1 MARRT
6 GVEKDGQVCRG
17 KAMQGNKGR
26 QWITWGL
33 HEVGR
38 VSIGTQGLNDVQQEG
53 YGSQGQ
59 KQQGKSARGEHKIK
73 EVRH

>member
-1 MARRT
+1 
-6 GVEKDGQVCRG
+6 
-17 KAMQGNKGR
+17 MQGNKGR

-53 YGSQGQ
+53 YGSQRQ
-59 KQQGKSARGEHKIK
+59 RRQGEGAGGET
-73 EVRH
+73 